1 MYTHME
7 RIMTFVLEARRLGK
21 LLVVDATGHGE
32 ALLVVVIFLM
42 RLGFS
47 FEDAE
52 LIMQRCVGIPPSPCP
67 SLSHFGVQVVRAVGV
82 SVAVLFESRCS

>member
-7 RIMTFVLEARRLGK
+7 RINTFVTEARRLGK
-21 LLVVDATGHGE
+21 LLVVDSTGKGE
-32 ALLVVVIFLM
+32 SLLVVVIFLM

-52 LIMQRCVGIPPSPCP
+52 NIMR
-67 SLSHFGVQVVRAVGV
+67 R
-82 SVAVLFESRCS
+82 